1 MIVLFNGHPAMK
13 QAETG
18 GKQTSSEALQ
28 EHVHCNAR
36 HSRVKKFRGQLVR
49 RIPSREVHKC
59 VSSMHLLRMRRHF
72 SRLIPLSFP
81 FFSALWGKGEVVWIS
96 VTREDNF
103 SCNTTA
109 LKIVTTQ
116 LKKKEQ
122 EGKKLLT
129 SSLACDPHFSFP
141 SLFAETKPL
150 TNQSHTHTQWCW
162 GAERALF
169 FDIPSADC
177 AAVPRGKGHTRQTTT
192 TLPNGSLGLTNRT
205 KTALVCVRFLKK
217 KSAYKFR

>member
-1 MIVLFNGHPAMK
+1 M
-13 QAETG
+13 QYY
-18 GKQTSSEALQ
+18 
-28 EHVHCNAR
+28 C
-36 HSRVKKFRGQLVR
+36 VKD
-49 RIPSREVHKC
+49 C
-59 VSSMHLLRMRRHF
+59 
-72 SRLIPLSFP
+72 
-81 FFSALWGKGEVVWIS
+81 
-96 VTREDNF
+96 DN
-103 SCNTTA
+103 SI
-109 LKIVTTQ
+109 K
-116 LKKKEQ
+116 KKKEQ

-192 TLPNGSLGLTNRT
+192 TLPNGSLGLTNGTT

-217 KSAYKFR
+217 KSAYNIHVRTKKNVYKYSTIYIGSMYKPNKEVRCRVKNDNEKKRGRGMMRGAEKKKKGKR